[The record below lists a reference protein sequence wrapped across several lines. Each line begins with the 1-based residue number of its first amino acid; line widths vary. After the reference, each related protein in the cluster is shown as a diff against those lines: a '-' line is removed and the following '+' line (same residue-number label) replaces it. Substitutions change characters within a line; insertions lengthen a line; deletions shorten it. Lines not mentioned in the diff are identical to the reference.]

1 MTDFLQTALTFPT
14 LVWSVL
20 FALCAVYWLVAATGL
35 AGHHGDHG
43 LGDPHFHAGEAH
55 PLGGHDNA
63 EGSGVGL
70 LTRLG
75 LSGVPLTVVL
85 TVLSFCA
92 WVITYFAHLLLLSHL
107 PPTGR
112 DLLGGL
118 TAAGAL
124 IPALLLTNLLVR
136 PLRPVFRSLNTPDHP
151 PVVGR
156 VGVVTTSHVD
166 DRFGLAAV
174 QDGGAGLLLQVRCP
188 PPERPVRGQRV
199 VLLEY
204 NAADHSYWVTTE
216 DRFNA

>member
-14 LVWSVL
+14 LIWSVL

-35 AGHHGDHG
+35 IGHHHGDHG
-43 LGDPHFHAGEAH
+43 LTDPHFHAGEVHHSHGA
-55 PLGGHDNA
+55 PDA
-63 EGSGVGL
+63 TDAGL

-75 LSGVPLTVVL
+75 LNGVPLTVVL
-85 TVLSFCA
+85 TLLSFCA
-92 WVITYFAHLLLLSHL
+92 WVITYFVHLLLLSSL
-107 PPTGR
+107 PAAGR
-112 DLLGGL
+112 DLLGL
-118 TAAGAL
+118 LVAVGAL
-124 IPALLLTNLLVR
+124 IPALPLTNVLVR
-136 PLRPVFRSLNTPDHP
+136 PLRPVFRSLNTPDHQ

-166 DRFGLAAV
+166 GRYGQAAV
-174 QDGGAGLLLQVRCP
+174 QDGGAGLLLQVRCT
-188 PPERPVRGQRV
+188 PPERPVRGDRV